1 MRWFWRRRAGEELTC
16 QQAVALVMA
25 YLDDELDQGSRA
37 LLELHLADCERC
49 SEHLAQIRVTIAAA
63 GRVRD
68 EDLEPRA
75 RQDLMEL
82 YRRWRE
88 DPSSAKTW

>member
-1 MRWFWRRRAGEELTC
+1 MRWFRRRRSEQGLTC
-16 QQAVALVMA
+16 QQAVALVTA
-25 YLDDELDQGSRA
+25 YLDDELDPVSRA

-49 SEHLAQIRVTIAAA
+49 TEHLNQIRATIAAA

-68 EDLEPRA
+68 EDLQPRA
-75 RQDLMEL
+75 RQDLIEL

>member
-1 MRWFWRRRAGEELTC
+1 VRWVWRRQSHDDLTC
-16 QQAVALVMA
+16 QQAVALVTA
-25 YLDDELDQGSRA
+25 YLDDELDQDSRA
-37 LLELHLADCERC
+37 LLERHLADCERC
-49 SEHLAQIRVTIAAA
+49 SEHLAQIRVTIDAA
-63 GRVRD
+63 GRVRG